1 MHGDTRQVPVRQV
14 TISAPPGAWALEVG
28 IVPDLPVP
36 VLLGRD
42 WLGFEQLLTAV
53 IPPANRGAHRKES
66 RGRQSA
72 LMANES
78 EHEGESQHGINNLFL
93 NLYQQITAGGS
104 FGKEQREDDQLRN
117 CWHQVQIDDGQVRQP
132 ASHPMPYFL
141 VQNGLLYCVTPGRGE
156 EKLLLVVP
164 KTKMATVIELAHT
177 HPIAGHL
184 GASNTIQRIRDSFHW
199 PGLEAE
205 VKRFC
210 QSCPTY
216 QRTSPACPCPNPLIP
231 LPIIEVPFES
241 IGMDLVGPL
250 PKFT

>member
-1 MHGDTRQVPVRQV
+1 MGLLSSRLLSIGEQSQGPSTPAAPSCWCRGKTRRKTTIPIICVHGDTRQVPVRQV

-117 CWHQVQIDDGQVRQP
+117 CWHQVQIDDGEVRQP
-132 ASHPMPYFL
+132 APHHVPYFL
-141 VQNGLLYCVTPGRGE
+141 VQKWSALLCRPKAGE
-156 EKLLLVVP
+156 EK
-164 KTKMATVIELAHT
+164 
-177 HPIAGHL
+177 
-184 GASNTIQRIRDSFHW
+184 
-199 PGLEAE
+199 
-205 VKRFC
+205 
-210 QSCPTY
+210 
-216 QRTSPACPCPNPLIP
+216 
-231 LPIIEVPFES
+231 
-241 IGMDLVGPL
+241 
-250 PKFT
+250 